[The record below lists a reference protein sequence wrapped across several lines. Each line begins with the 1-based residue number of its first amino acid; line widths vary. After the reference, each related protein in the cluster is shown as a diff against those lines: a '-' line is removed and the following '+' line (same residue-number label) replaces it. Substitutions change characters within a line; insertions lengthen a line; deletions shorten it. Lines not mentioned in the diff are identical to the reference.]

1 MEVRV
6 AEVVAVIERDKMVRN
21 QDLIRL
27 VSCGVPALNLWSES
41 GHDWECFCKLIK
53 EKVMREV
60 IEEIVEVLKRH
71 DINADLDSAQIE
83 WDGVNF
89 VFRCKDLAREAW
101 ERRMLM
107 EAIDR
112 IRTF

>member
-6 AEVVAVIERDKMVRN
+6 M
-21 QDLIRL
+21 Q
-27 VSCGVPALNLWSES
+27 
-41 GHDWECFCKLIK
+41 
-53 EKVMREV
+53 EV

-71 DINADLDSAQIE
+71 DIDVELDSAQIE
-83 WDGVNF
+83 VNGTEI
-89 VFRCKDLAREAW
+89 VFRCKDLNREAW

-112 IRTF
+112 IRGL